1 MIYHPG
7 EILVAEKSF
16 VCYTSCAF
24 DEKLQEH
31 INHEL
36 ADDAGCE
43 GDTS

>member
-24 DEKLQEH
+24 EKLQEH